1 MCKYLKSRTRKKMEE
16 FNREWHFSSMISLY
30 REVRGRGEGDM
41 KRVGEG
47 EAQVRRER
55 KKKRG

>member
-1 MCKYLKSRTRKKMEE
+1 MEE

-47 EAQVRRER
+47 EGQVRRER
-55 KKKRG
+55 KKRG